1 MQVFIILYLI
11 WFVLNGRFELSS
23 EFLQIALFGLGVT
36 AFAYLFLCK
45 FTEFSVEKDKRFC
58 RNIFLFIAYLG
69 VLLKEIFM
77 SNITIVKAILKPK
90 DTSNPEIVH
99 LHLGIKSKFINT
111 LIANSITLTP
121 GTITVDLEGD
131 HFVVYSLRKD
141 MIDGFENST
150 LVKLAKKMEA

>member
-1 MQVFIILYLI
+1 MFIILYLI
-11 WFVLNGRFELSS
+11 WFVLNGKLELTS

-36 AFAYLFLCK
+36 AFSYLFLCK
-45 FTEFSVEKDKRFC
+45 FTSFSLQKDKKFC

-77 SNITIVKAILKPK
+77 SNINVVKAILKRK
-90 DTSNPEIVH
+90 DTSSPEIVH
-99 LHLGIKSKFINT
+99 LHLGINSKFLNT

-121 GTITVDLEGD
+121 GTITVDLEKD

-141 MIDGFENST
+141 LIDGFENST
-150 LVKLAKKMEA
+150 LVRLAKRMEA